1 MAAPGQV
8 TTARGDVINMDELK
22 RNANKRPLT
31 AEEKAAMKDEV
42 KPRKRPK
49 KAINV
54 RGNMPSRGEAAL
66 DHQDRRGHAKMQEE
80 TAPVEE
86 EKEFDKNPEGKS
98 VADFTGIKVD
108 KPTRLKGKVENPV
121 EEADNTLN
129 DIMGELEA
137 NTPHSRDAADVVD
150 KEEADEKKTTRR
162 TTKKG

>member
-8 TTARGDVINMDELK
+8 TTARGEVINMDELK
-22 RNANKRPLT
+22 RNANKRPMT

-54 RGNMPSRGEAAL
+54 RGNMPVKGEAKAPEP
-66 DHQDRRGHAKMQEE
+66 KPKKEPKP
-80 TAPVEE
+80 APVE
-86 EKEFDKNPEGKS
+86 EKEFDKNPDGKT
-98 VADFTGIKVD
+98 VADYTGIKVD
-108 KPTRLKGKVENPV
+108 KPVRLKGKVENPV

-137 NTPHSRDAADVVD
+137 NTPHSRDAAEVVE
-150 KEEADEKKTTRR
+150 KEEEAEEKKPTRR
-162 TTKKG
+162 KR

>member
-22 RNANKRPLT
+22 RRQTQRPLT

-54 RGNMPSRGEAAL
+54 RGNMPKRGEAEAPTSKTK
-66 DHQDRRGHAKMQEE
+66 RAPAP
-80 TAPVEE
+80 APVE
-86 EKEFDKNPEGKS
+86 EKEFDKNPDGKT
-98 VADFTGIKVD
+98 VADYTGIKVD
-108 KPTRLKGKVENPV
+108 KPVRLKGKVENPV

-137 NTPHSRDAADVVD
+137 NTPHSRDAADVVE
-150 KEEADEKKTTRR
+150 KEEEAEEKKPARR